1 MEKTHTTYTVTSVV
15 GRREMAAPGV
25 YAYDAEAV
33 VSKPDCADVYV
44 HVHEYDMFKHYVVSE
59 KSLMDT
65 EEADH
70 EMTDAEKEELTK
82 EFSRM
87 LEDFTNCNGNDA
99 GSESNITSFSSEYI
113 EAYTKLAQAKG
124 SEYYKVFQTL
134 QKMINLMDG

>member
-1 MEKTHTTYTVTSVV
+1 MEKKTATYAVTSII

-33 VSKPDCADVYV
+33 VSKAGCDDVYV
-44 HVHEYDMFKHYVVSE
+44 HVNEYDMFEHYVVSE

-82 EFSRM
+82 EFSHM
-87 LEDFTNCNGNDA
+87 LEDFTNCNGTDA
-99 GSESNITSFSSEYI
+99 GPESNIRSVSSEYI
-113 EAYTKLAQAKG
+113 EEYTKLSQTKE

-134 QKMINLMDG
+134 QKVVNLMEG